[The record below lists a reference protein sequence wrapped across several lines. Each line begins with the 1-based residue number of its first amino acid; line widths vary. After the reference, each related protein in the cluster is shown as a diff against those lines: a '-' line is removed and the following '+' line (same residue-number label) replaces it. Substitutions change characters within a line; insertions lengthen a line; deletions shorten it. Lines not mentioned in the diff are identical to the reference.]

1 MDQKIAAVYSRIL
14 KSELIA
20 AMGCTEPI
28 AIAYAA
34 AKAREVLGKLP
45 ERCYVYCSGN
55 IVKNVMGVTVPNSG
69 GMKGIDVAATLGILG
84 GDAERDLEVLQS
96 VTEEHIVQAKVLLAN
111 KFCVCSLVEGVEN
124 LYIRIHLEAGEE
136 SAVVEIRSYHKNITR
151 IEKNGKLLYEQEA
164 SCNEV
169 QVQDDPDKALLNIA
183 DILEYGDTL
192 DDPEIIALMEY
203 QLACNLD
210 ITMAGLQMPYGAQ
223 VGRTLL
229 STVIVRNEDTVRT
242 VAKAYAAAGSDAR
255 MNGCAMPVVIN
266 SGSGNQGLTV
276 SMPVKVY
283 ADIYKIPRQRM
294 IRALAVSNLVAIHQK
309 KYIGSLSAYCGAVSA
324 ACGAGAAIA
333 YLLGED
339 LTPKALYRQM
349 ADTITNTI
357 ATVGGMVCD
366 GAKSSCA
373 AKISTAVDCA
383 ITAYELS
390 KRGNAFQPGEGL
402 VMESV
407 EGTIESVG
415 RMGRQGMQATDVEI
429 LQIMLGE
436 NG

>member
-1 MDQKIAAVYSRIL
+1 MKNTSKSRN
-14 KSELIA
+14 
-20 AMGCTEPI
+20 
-28 AIAYAA
+28 
-34 AKAREVLGKLP
+34 RE
-45 ERCYVYCSGN
+45 
-55 IVKNVMGVTVPNSG
+55 
-69 GMKGIDVAATLGILG
+69 
-84 GDAERDLEVLQS
+84 
-96 VTEEHIVQAKVLLAN
+96 H
-111 KFCVCSLVEGVEN
+111 
-124 LYIRIHLEAGEE
+124 
-136 SAVVEIRSYHKNITR
+136 
-151 IEKNGKLLYEQEA
+151 
-164 SCNEV
+164 
-169 QVQDDPDKALLNIA
+169 
-183 DILEYGDTL
+183 
-192 DDPEIIALMEY
+192 
-203 QLACNLD
+203 
-210 ITMAGLQMPYGAQ
+210 
-223 VGRTLL
+223 RTKP
-229 STVIVRNEDTVRT
+229 SRE
-242 VAKAYAAAGSDAR
+242 
-255 MNGCAMPVVIN
+255 
-266 SGSGNQGLTV
+266 TV

-283 ADIYKIPRQRM
+283 ADIYKIPHQRM

-339 LTPKALYRQM
+339 LTRKALYRQM